1 MKQVA
6 GQLLTFPA
14 IASLPGNGG
23 RGLKPSTGPWEVR
36 EVDASLPG
44 NGGRGLK
51 RASNANRHGCRH
63 ASLPGNGGRGLKHAV
78 DMVRFWGGVASLPG
92 NGGRGLKRFARRLLR
107 VYAMASLPGNG
118 GRGLKH
124 QEHAIPQTDLA
135 RIAPRQREAW
145 IETRCCNAGWNYRNR
160 IAPRQRGAWIETPGR
175 SSVVQ
180 HRRIASLPGNGE
192 RGLKQVIWPV
202 PAVVFAASLPGNG
215 ERGLK
220 PDHQWRLCI
229 SQQASLPGNGER
241 GLKHFSFAAQP
252 ENRRSIAPRQRR
264 AWIETQPTMRPNWS
278 SSVHRSPA
286 TGSVD

>member
-1 MKQVA
+1 M
-6 GQLLTFPA
+6 
-14 IASLPGNGG
+14 
-23 RGLKPSTGPWEVR
+23 
-36 EVDASLPG
+36 
-44 NGGRGLK
+44 
-51 RASNANRHGCRH
+51 
-63 ASLPGNGGRGLKHAV
+63 
-78 DMVRFWGGVASLPG
+78 
-92 NGGRGLKRFARRLLR
+92 
-107 VYAMASLPGNG
+107 
-118 GRGLKH
+118 KH

-135 RIAPRQREAW
+135 RIAPRQRGAWIETTTWRRARNRPPCIAPRQRGAWIETLRSSRSTNSTRRASLPGNGERGLKPFSRSALTGDVSSIAPRQRGAW